1 MGIVFIFYL
10 LGIVGDLKEELSI
23 LKDISPMA
31 QAGPAILLEA
41 SFNWGLVIILFLVS
55 ALLVGATLFIYE
67 RKDLDI

>member
-10 LGIVGDLKEELSI
+10 LGIVGDLKEELSF

-31 QAGPAILLEA
+31 QAGPAALLEVDIK
-41 SFNWGLVIILFLVS
+41 WGLVIILFLVS
-55 ALLVGATLFIYE
+55 ALLVEATLFIYE